1 MEPQIKQCGLVRTPP
16 AQMPLVKN
24 LVPGDVALDVK
35 ANLAKLNHILAA
47 DLLASEL
54 EDATKFVK
62 DKVACRY
69 CHGTLLMPIVS
80 MVMKP
85 IHGVP

>member
-1 MEPQIKQCGLVRTPP
+1 MEPQIKQCGLVKTPP
-16 AQMPLVKN
+16 ARMPSVKT
-24 LVPGDVALDVK
+24 LPPGDTALDVK
-35 ANLAKLNHILAA
+35 ANLAKLNDVLAA
-47 DLLASEL
+47 DLLATEL
-54 EDATKFVK
+54 ENATKFVD

-69 CHGTLLMPIVS
+69 FHGTLLLPIVS